1 MRKSLLLALFAL
13 LFTSLNAQDTIKSH
27 IDKNR
32 DGLLVFASHKKV
44 YLDGKK
50 MSKDDLLALYEQN
63 NAEESIELIKTGY
76 AKKNTSAVLA
86 CIGVPCI
93 AISIPL
99 YLSYYNHNG
108 GGSANAVASYIL
120 DLTGTALCITAIGI
134 NAAGNA
140 RIKNSFKAYN
150 KIVREKR
157 NEVTLSFNV
166 VNNGVGVRL
175 NF

>member
-76 AKKNTSAVLA
+76 AKKNTSCVLA
-86 CIGVPCI
+86 CIGGVCLVG
-93 AISIPL
+93 SIPL
-99 YLSYYNHNG
+99 YINVIKKHNY
-108 GGSANAVASYIL
+108 SDPNLIIAELL
-120 DLTGTALCITAIGI
+120 DMTGTALCITAIGI
-134 NAAGNA
+134 NTAGNA